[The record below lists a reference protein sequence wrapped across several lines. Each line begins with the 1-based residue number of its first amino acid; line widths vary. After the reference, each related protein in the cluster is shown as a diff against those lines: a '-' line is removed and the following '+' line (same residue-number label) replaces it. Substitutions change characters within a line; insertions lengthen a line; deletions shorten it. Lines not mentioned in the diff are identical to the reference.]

1 MIRLL
6 QRTETERVAIRRL
19 WQQADI
25 GTILRYWDPFP
36 KTPDDTESCY
46 YCRYKQT
53 FRDLAAFNECQNKH
67 GCYATN
73 YPFIDMSNV
82 LSGIEDTVF
91 ENPDGT
97 DGDYQRSGLYKQ
109 VKFEAQPHHVQ
120 LVLCNNGQAMCN
132 ANCWYHA
139 WRLKNK
145 RTARQCGEAHLCQND
160 GSLWALCAPAD
171 KKLREKFIQQ
181 L

>member
-1 MIRLL
+1 MIKLL
-6 QRTETERVAIRRL
+6 QKTETEKRGIRHL

-25 GTILRYWDPFP
+25 GREFDWSRPFP
-36 KTPDDTESCY
+36 HEPLASEPCY

-53 FRDLAAFNECQNKH
+53 FVKLYAFNECQSKH
-67 GCYATN
+67 CCYAAH
-73 YPFIDMSNV
+73 YPFIDMSYV
-82 LSGIEDTVF
+82 LSDIDDVEFD
-91 ENPDGT
+91 NPDGSY
-97 DGDYQRSGLYKQ
+97 GNYQETGLYKQ

-132 ANCWYHA
+132 ANCWYHG

-145 RTARQCGEAHLCQND
+145 RTVRQCGASHLCQND
-160 GSLWALCAPAD
+160 GSLWAQCAPMD
-171 KKLREKFIQQ
+171 NTLREEFINQ